1 VHNRLFVSAAVA
13 ALASV
18 TMLAGC
24 GGHSSANNATNAPGA
39 SPSPSTS
46 TTPIAP
52 LKVLSVKP
60 RKTVKPMGTITVAFT
75 APLTAQSPLP
85 TLKPAVPGSWARAGS
100 TAVFTPTQAYPPDST
115 VQVSVRKRLGAKSKV
130 IATRATP
137 YGSLLRV
144 QQILAHLHYV
154 PLSTSAA
161 TPTSVAA
168 EAAAVYNPPHGAFSW
183 RYSNTPT
190 TLRHDWAPGEAG
202 DVLRGAIIAF
212 QHQAGLPVDGAIG
225 QHTWHALV
233 TADLADK
240 VDPDK
245 YSFVS
250 ANLHLPQTLSV
261 WVDGQTVLSSPV
273 NGGVSGAPTPLGTFP
288 IYERLTTTTM
298 SGTNPDGSHYS
309 DPGVKW
315 VNYFSGGSAVHGF
328 PRASYG
334 FPQSVGC
341 LELPISTAEKV
352 FGMVDYGTL
361 VNVQG
366 PFVPSSNDG
375 KPTAPG
381 GSTSPSPSTSPSAST
396 TPKPTPTKTHKPH

>member
-1 VHNRLFVSAAVA
+1 VHNTRSVSAAIT
-13 ALASV
+13 ALVCV

-24 GGHSSANNATNAPGA
+24 GGHSSNTSVGAPGT

-46 TTPIAP
+46 AAPVAP
-52 LKVLSVKP
+52 LKVVSVKP
-60 RKTVKPMGTITVAFT
+60 RKTVKAMGTITVAFT
-75 APLTAQSPLP
+75 TALTAQSPLP
-85 TLKPAVPGSWARAGS
+85 KLKPAVPGAWARSGS
-100 TAVFTPTQAYPPDST
+100 SAVFTPSQAYPPDST
-115 VQVSVRKRLGAKSKV
+115 VQVIVRKRLGAKPKV
-130 IATRATP
+130 VATRATP

-161 TPTSVAA
+161 TPTTAAA
-168 EAAAVYNPPHGAFSW
+168 EASAVYDPPHGAFSW
-183 RYSNTPT
+183 RYDNTPT
-190 TLRHDWAPGEAG
+190 TLRHDWAPGQSG

-212 QHQAGLPVDGAIG
+212 QHQSGLPVDGNIG

-261 WVDGQTVLSSPV
+261 WVDGQTVLTSPV

-334 FPQSVGC
+334 SPQSVGC
-341 LELPISTAEKV
+341 LELPIPTAERV
-352 FGMVDYGTL
+352 FGMLDYGTL

-375 KPTAPG
+375 KPSAPG
-381 GSTSPSPSTSPSAST
+381 SSSSPSPSSSSSTSTSP
-396 TPKPTPTKTHKPH
+396 TPTATKTHKPKH